1 MTDTRILPGSGRT
14 VQLQMPD
21 LYSALAASAGGIPNP
36 LLQPIIR
43 LIDSSESGNMT
54 DALIKSRDNIIALYN
69 LASLCLVEPKLVLT
83 GTPGEGEIGIRDLR
97 FDDLQWLYWSYFRSD
112 TTTFIAQLRAAY
124 LAGVFSGL
132 LPPESDATLPP
143 ESDAGDH

>member
-36 LLQPIIR
+36 LLHPIIR
-43 LIDSSESGNMT
+43 LIDSLRPDNMT
-54 DALIKSRDNIIALYN
+54 EALVKSRDNIIALYN
-69 LASLCLVEPKLVLT
+69 LASLCLVEPKLILT
-83 GTPGEGEIGIRDLR
+83 GTPGEGEIGPGALR
-97 FDDLQWLYWSYFRSD
+97 FDDVQWIYWSYFRSD
-112 TTTFIAQLRAAY
+112 TTTFIAQVRNAY

-132 LPPESDATLPP
+132 LPSESGAPLPP
-143 ESDAGDH
+143 ESAIGDH